1 MRSKV
6 VRLSALILILAVV
19 LYPLFWMI
27 GTSVKSPEEIASNI
41 GLIPHNFTPSN
52 FSEGWNKFDVAF
64 GRFFLNSAMVATL
77 TVLGNTVSCL
87 LAAYALGRL
96 RFRLRGLWF
105 AIMIGTLLLPGH
117 VLIIPQYILFRTLG
131 LVGGDFPYLPLLVPH
146 FLATEAFF
154 VFLMVQFMRG
164 IPRELDEAAVIDGA
178 NPYGIF
184 RHVILPL
191 SRPALVTTAI
201 FSFIWTWNDFF
212 KQLKMVGGEF
222 PYLPLVVPHFLATE
236 AFFVFLMVQFMR
248 GIPRELDEAAV
259 IDGASPFS
267 VFRHVVLP
275 LSRPALVTTAIFSFI
290 WTWNDFFRQ
299 LVYLSQL
306 KDYTAPVA
314 LTLFID
320 STSES
325 SVGPMFA
332 MSLLSLVPVFLFFVA
347 FQRMLVEGINT
358 SGLKG

>member
-1 MRSKV
+1 MI
-6 VRLSALILILAVV
+6 ALIAILAVV
-19 LYPLFWMI
+19 LYPLAWMV
-27 GTSVKSPEEIASNI
+27 GTSLKSPQEIVSNI
-41 GLIPHNFTPSN
+41 GLIPERLTPGNFTK
-52 FSEGWNKFDVAF
+52 GWTKFDVSF
-64 GRFFLNSAMVATL
+64 GRFFVNSAMVSVL
-77 TVLGNTVSCL
+77 TVVGNTVSCL

-96 RFRLRGLWF
+96 SFRLRGVWF

-117 VLIIPQYILFRTLG
+117 VLIIPQYILFRWLG
-131 LVGGDFPYLPLLVPH
+131 WVGGDWPYLPLLVPQ

-164 IPRELDEAAVIDGA
+164 IPRELDEAATIDGA
-178 NPYGIF
+178 SRYAVF

-212 KQLKMVGGEF
+212 
-222 PYLPLVVPHFLATE
+222 
-236 AFFVFLMVQFMR
+236 
-248 GIPRELDEAAV
+248 
-259 IDGASPFS
+259 
-267 VFRHVVLP
+267 
-275 LSRPALVTTAIFSFI
+275 
-290 WTWNDFFRQ
+290 RQ
-299 LVYLSQL
+299 LVFLSDL
-306 KDYTAPVA
+306 SDYTVPVA

-325 SVGPMFA
+325 AVGPMFA
-332 MSLLSLVPVFLFFVA
+332 MSLLSLIPVFLFFVA

>member
-6 VRLSALILILAVV
+6 RLLALIVILAIV
-19 LYPLFWMI
+19 LYPLVWMV
-27 GTSVKSPEEIASNI
+27 GTSFKSQQEIASNI
-41 GLIPHNFTPSN
+41 GLFPREFTPGN
-52 FSEGWNKFDVAF
+52 FADGWHKFDFAF
-64 GRFFLNSAMVATL
+64 GRFFVNSAMVAIL
-77 TVLGNTVSCL
+77 TVVGNTLSCL

-96 RFRLRGLWF
+96 KFRGRGVWF

-131 LVGGDFPYLPLLVPH
+131 WVGGDWPYLPLLVPH

-178 NPYGIF
+178 
-184 RHVILPL
+184 
-191 SRPALVTTAI
+191 
-201 FSFIWTWNDFF
+201 
-212 KQLKMVGGEF
+212 
-222 PYLPLVVPHFLATE
+222 
-236 AFFVFLMVQFMR
+236 
-248 GIPRELDEAAV
+248 
-259 IDGASPFS
+259 SPFG

-299 LVYLSQL
+299 LVYLSDL

-347 FQRMLVEGINT
+347 FQRLLVEGINT

>member
-1 MRSKV
+1 MMRSSPL
-6 VRLSALILILAVV
+6 RLVALLLILAVV

-27 GTSVKSPEEIASNI
+27 GTSVKSPEEIVNNI
-41 GLIPHNFTPSN
+41 GLFPNEFTPGN
-52 FSEGWNKFDVAF
+52 FSDGWNKFDIGF
-64 GRFFLNSAMVATL
+64 GRFFLNSAMVAVL
-77 TVLGNTVSCL
+77 TVVGNTLSCL
-87 LAAYALGRL
+87 LAAYAFSRL
-96 RFRLRGLWF
+96 KFRLRGFWF

-131 LVGGDFPYLPLLVPH
+131 WVGGDWPYLPLLVPH

-178 NPYGIF
+178 N
-184 RHVILPL
+184 
-191 SRPALVTTAI
+191 A
-201 FSFIWTWNDFF
+201 
-212 KQLKMVGGEF
+212 
-222 PYLPLVVPHFLATE
+222 
-236 AFFVFLMVQFMR
+236 
-248 GIPRELDEAAV
+248 
-259 IDGASPFS
+259 FS
-267 VFRHVVLP
+267 VFRHVMLP

-299 LVYLSQL
+299 LVYLSDL

-325 SVGPMFA
+325 AVGPMFA
-332 MSLLSLVPVFLFFVA
+332 MSLLSLVPVFLFFLA

>member
-6 VRLSALILILAVV
+6 VRLAALILILAVV
-19 LYPLFWMI
+19 LYPLFWML
-27 GTSVKSPEEIASNI
+27 GTSFKSPEEIASNI
-41 GLIPHNFTPSN
+41 GLIPHEFTPSN

-64 GRFFLNSAMVATL
+64 GRFFLNSALVATL
-77 TVLGNTVSCL
+77 TVVGNTVSCL

-96 RFRLRGLWF
+96 RFRLRGFWF
-105 AIMIGTLLLPGH
+105 AVMIGTLLLPGH
-117 VLIIPQYILFRTLG
+117 VLIIPQYILVRTLG

-178 NPYGIF
+178 
-184 RHVILPL
+184 
-191 SRPALVTTAI
+191 SA
-201 FSFIWTWNDFF
+201 
-212 KQLKMVGGEF
+212 
-222 PYLPLVVPHFLATE
+222 
-236 AFFVFLMVQFMR
+236 
-248 GIPRELDEAAV
+248 
-259 IDGASPFS
+259 FS

-299 LVYLSQL
+299 LVYVSDLE
-306 KDYTAPVA
+306 KYTVPVA
-314 LTLFID
+314 LRLFID
-320 STSES
+320 SQGQSEI
-325 SVGPMFA
+325 GPMFA
-332 MSLLSLVPVFLFFVA
+332 MSVLSLLPVFLFFLA
-347 FQRMLVEGINT
+347 FQKMLVEGINT

>member
-1 MRSKV
+1 MRRYLRVLVLLLIV
-6 VRLSALILILAVV
+6 VVV
-19 LYPLFWMI
+19 LYPLIWMV
-27 GTSVKSPEEIASNI
+27 GTSVKSPQEIASNI
-41 GLIPHNFTPSN
+41 GLVPETFTPSN
-52 FSEGWNKFDVAF
+52 FTNGWNNFDVSF
-64 GRFFLNSAMVATL
+64 GRFFLNSALVSIL
-77 TVLGNTVSCL
+77 TVVGNVISCL

-105 AIMIGTLLLPGH
+105 AVMIGTLLLPGH

-131 LVGGDFPYLPLLVPH
+131 WVGGDFPYLPLLVPQ

-164 IPRELDEAAVIDGA
+164 IPRELDEAA
-178 NPYGIF
+178 
-184 RHVILPL
+184 
-191 SRPALVTTAI
+191 T
-201 FSFIWTWNDFF
+201 
-212 KQLKMVGGEF
+212 
-222 PYLPLVVPHFLATE
+222 
-236 AFFVFLMVQFMR
+236 
-248 GIPRELDEAAV
+248 
-259 IDGASPFS
+259 IDGASPYRIFQ
-267 VFRHVVLP
+267 HVILP

-299 LVYLSQL
+299 LVYLSEL
-306 KDYTAPVA
+306 NDYTAPVA

-325 SVGPMFA
+325 AVGPMFA

-347 FQRMLVEGINT
+347 FQRLLVEGINT

>member
-1 MRSKV
+1 LPV
-6 VRLSALILILAVV
+6 VRLIVLIVILAAV

-27 GTSVKSPEEIASNI
+27 GTSFKSQEEIASNI
-41 GLIPHNFTPSN
+41 GLFPEQFTPHNFA
-52 FSEGWNKFDVAF
+52 EGWTKFDEPF
-64 GRFFLNSAMVATL
+64 GRFFLNSALVASL
-77 TVLGNTVSCL
+77 TVVGNTVSCL

-96 RFRLRGLWF
+96 RFRLRGFWF
-105 AIMIGTLLLPGH
+105 AIMIATLLLPGH

-131 LVGGDFPYLPLLVPH
+131 WVGGDFPYLPLLVPH

-178 NPYGIF
+178 SSY
-184 RHVILPL
+184 
-191 SRPALVTTAI
+191 
-201 FSFIWTWNDFF
+201 
-212 KQLKMVGGEF
+212 
-222 PYLPLVVPHFLATE
+222 
-236 AFFVFLMVQFMR
+236 
-248 GIPRELDEAAV
+248 
-259 IDGASPFS
+259 S

-299 LVYLSQL
+299 LVYLSDL

-347 FQRMLVEGINT
+347 FQRLLVEGINT

>member
-1 MRSKV
+1 MILRRHLRVLVLVLIV
-6 VRLSALILILAVV
+6 VVV
-19 LYPLFWMI
+19 LYPLIWMV
-27 GTSVKSPEEIASNI
+27 GASVKSPEEIASNI
-41 GLIPHNFTPSN
+41 GLIPEEFTPSN
-52 FSEGWNKFDVAF
+52 FTKGWTNFDVGF
-64 GRFFLNSAMVATL
+64 GRFFLNSALVSVL
-77 TVLGNTVSCL
+77 TVVGNVISCL

-105 AIMIGTLLLPGH
+105 AVMIGTLLLPGH

-131 LVGGDFPYLPLLVPH
+131 WVGGDFPYLPLLVPQ

-164 IPRELDEAAVIDGA
+164 IPRELDEAATIDGA
-178 NPYGIF
+178 SPYRIF
-184 RHVILPL
+184 RHVI
-191 SRPALVTTAI
+191 
-201 FSFIWTWNDFF
+201 
-212 KQLKMVGGEF
+212 
-222 PYLPLVVPHFLATE
+222 
-236 AFFVFLMVQFMR
+236 
-248 GIPRELDEAAV
+248 
-259 IDGASPFS
+259 
-267 VFRHVVLP
+267 LP

-299 LVYLSQL
+299 LVYLSDL
-306 KDYTAPVA
+306 NDYTAPVA

-325 SVGPMFA
+325 AVGPMFA

-347 FQRMLVEGINT
+347 FQRLLVEGINT

>member
-1 MRSKV
+1 MRS
-6 VRLSALILILAVV
+6 RLLRLLALLVILAIV

-27 GTSVKSPEEIASNI
+27 GTSFKSPEEIASNI
-41 GLIPHNFTPSN
+41 GLIPNDFTPGN
-52 FSEGWNKFDVAF
+52 FQEGWNKFDVAF

-77 TVLGNTVSCL
+77 TVAGNTISCL

-96 RFRLRGLWF
+96 RFRLRGFWF
-105 AIMIGTLLLPGH
+105 ALMIGTLLLPGH

-178 NPYGIF
+178 
-184 RHVILPL
+184 
-191 SRPALVTTAI
+191 S
-201 FSFIWTWNDFF
+201 
-212 KQLKMVGGEF
+212 
-222 PYLPLVVPHFLATE
+222 
-236 AFFVFLMVQFMR
+236 AF
-248 GIPRELDEAAV
+248 G
-259 IDGASPFS
+259 

-332 MSLLSLVPVFLFFVA
+332 MSLLSLIPVFLFFVA
-347 FQRMLVEGINT
+347 FQRLLVEGINT